1 MQSPEKMV
9 KKQNLNNLR
18 NYFNGDVEDQ
28 VDDLIDLNSP
38 KAPTG
43 IVVEDLKQKKK
54 GGLKGPGDNDSGS
67 SN

>member
-18 NYFNGDVEDQ
+18 NYFNGDVEDE

-38 KAPTG
+38 KGAAG
-43 IVVEDLKQKKK
+43 IVVEDLK
-54 GGLKGPGDNDSGS
+54 
-67 SN
+67 